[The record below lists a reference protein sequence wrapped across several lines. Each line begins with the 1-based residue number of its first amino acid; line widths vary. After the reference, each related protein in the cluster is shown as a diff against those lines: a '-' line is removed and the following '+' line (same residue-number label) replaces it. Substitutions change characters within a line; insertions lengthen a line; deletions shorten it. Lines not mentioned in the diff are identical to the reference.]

1 MLTPQS
7 DCHLLAVRLTGHCTD
22 AYLLQ
27 LGAARW
33 ADGAACP
40 GAAELIAQLC
50 GAQTAPMAYAL
61 LCAVAKADE
70 TARPLPPLVAEAVAA
85 IRQNY
90 MALYG
95 VEELSEQLGVTKK
108 PSGARL

>member
-1 MLTPQS
+1 M
-7 DCHLLAVRLTGHCTD
+7 RLTGHCTGRLPV
-22 AYLLQ
+22 ATGG
-27 LGAARW
+27 GAL

-61 LCAVAKADE
+61 LCAAAKADE

-90 MALYG
+90 MALYA
-95 VEELSEQLGVTKK
+95 SR
-108 PSGARL
+108 S